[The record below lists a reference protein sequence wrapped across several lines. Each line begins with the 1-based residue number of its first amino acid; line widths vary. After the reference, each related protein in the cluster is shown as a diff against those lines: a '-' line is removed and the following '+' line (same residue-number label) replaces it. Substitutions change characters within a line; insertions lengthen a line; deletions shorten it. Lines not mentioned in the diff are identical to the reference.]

1 MLWTVLSMTAA
12 LVMTACTNDDNT
24 AETPAAQQTI
34 VKTIPFS
41 VTVSGDA
48 MTRATVDD
56 DPSDATYHKTLRF
69 ETDDKLYITGTDIR
83 GVLGIQSVN
92 GDGTRATFS
101 GDLTYSGGG
110 SPATDLALTAT
121 LVSVQ
126 QKDGT
131 EVTINSET
139 NAVTVN
145 YRTAAYCS
153 SVYDA
158 VRKYSRLTG
167 TSTYGAKSF
176 TLTQQTAFL
185 NFKIYFTDGT
195 ASGTALSTAVS
206 NGGSAIATA
215 NVTTKTDTYGNVFAE
230 FVLPVAK
237 NTALSGA
244 TVTMGTKAALA
255 ITDATLDGKVYNIT
269 RGYYGSLSTLST
281 TSAAVLGQTVST
293 DGKLY
298 PSKIALPSGV
308 TALAVVAYVGGGAET
323 SATYN
328 HGLALALSDVSYTW
342 AWCSQKSNKCL
353 TSQYSS
359 LTDAK
364 GDLAGIANTDV
375 LVGTTPHSHGDN
387 AAKAAR
393 GYNSGTHPDGTS
405 AWFLPSVGQ
414 WDKMATAAGGYEK
427 LKTNAGLKSS
437 YYWSST
443 ESGAV
448 SSSSTESGAVSSWYF
463 CFDDG
468 YWYEAFK
475 DAFHYVRACLAF

>member
-41 VTVSGDA
+41 VTVGGNA

-56 DPSDATYHKTLRF
+56 DPSDATTYHKTLHF
-69 ETDDKLYITGTDIR
+69 EAVDKLYITGTDIQ
-83 GVLGIQSVN
+83 GVLGIQSRYD
-92 GDGTRATFS
+92 DGTRATFL
-101 GDLTYSGGG
+101 GDLTYLGGG

-126 QKDGT
+126 QNDGT
-131 EVTINSET
+131 EVAINSAT

-145 YRTAAYCS
+145 YSTAAYCS
-153 SVYDA
+153 SVNNA

-215 NVTTKTDTYGNVFAE
+215 NVTTTTDTYGNVVAE
-230 FVLPVAK
+230 FVLPFDSTDK
-237 NTALSGA
+237 LNGA
-244 TVTMGTKAALA
+244 TVKMGDKDA
-255 ITDATLDGKVYNIT
+255 ISFGGNDQTLDGKVYNIT
-269 RGYYGSLSTLST
+269 RGYYGSLSTT
-281 TSAAVLGQTVST
+281 NAAILGQTVST

-308 TALAVVAYVGGGAET
+308 TALAVVAYVGHDAET
-323 SATYN
+323 STVYN
-328 HGLALALSDVSYTW
+328 NGLALALSDVSYTW
-342 AWCSQKSNKCL
+342 AWCSQKSNTCL

-359 LTDAK
+359 VSDAK
-364 GDLAGIANTDV
+364 CDMAGIANTDV

-405 AWFLPSVGQ
+405 EWFLPSVGQ

-427 LKTNAGLKSS
+427 LKTNAGLESS

-443 ESGAV
+443 ESGAD
-448 SSSSTESGAVSSWYF
+448 SSWYF
-463 CFDDG
+463 CSDDG
-468 YWYEAFK
+468 YCYKAFK
-475 DAFHYVRACLAF
+475 NAFHYVRACLAF

>member
-41 VTVSGDA
+41 VTVGGNA

-56 DPSDATYHKTLRF
+56 DPSDATTYHKTLRF
-69 ETDDKLYITGTDIR
+69 ETDDKLYITGTDIQ
-83 GVLGIQSVN
+83 GVLGIQSVT
-92 GDGTRATFS
+92 GDGTHATFS
-101 GDLTYSGGG
+101 GDLSYTGGG
-110 SPATDLALTAT
+110 SPATDLSLTAT

-126 QKDGT
+126 QNDGT
-131 EVTINSET
+131 EVSVDADG
-139 NAVTVN
+139 AVTVN
-145 YRTAAYCS
+145 YPTTAYCAD
-153 SVYDA
+153 VATA

-185 NFKIYFTDGT
+185 NFKIYLTDGT
-195 ASGTALSTAVS
+195 DSGTALSTAVS

-215 NVTTKTDTYGNVFAE
+215 NVTTTTDTYGNVVAE
-230 FVLPVAK
+230 FVLPFDSTDK
-237 NTALSGA
+237 LNGA
-244 TVTMGTKAALA
+244 TVKMGDKAA
-255 ITDATLDGKVYNIT
+255 ISFGGNDQTLNGKVYNIT
-269 RGYYGSLSTLST
+269 RGYYGSLSTP
-281 TSAAVLGQTVST
+281 SAAKLGQTVST

-298 PSKIALPSGV
+298 PIKIALPSGV

-342 AWCSQKSNKCL
+342 AWCSQKINTCL

-405 AWFLPSVGQ
+405 EWFLPSVGQ
-414 WDKMATAAGGYEK
+414 WDKMATAAGSYEN

-448 SSSSTESGAVSSWYF
+448 SSWYF
-463 CFDDG
+463 SFYDG

-475 DAFHYVRACLAF
+475 NAFHYVRACLAF

>member
-1 MLWTVLSMTAA
+1 MKTKNMLWTVLSMTAA

-48 MTRATVDD
+48 MTRATVDN
-56 DPSDATYHKTLRF
+56 DPSDETTYHKTLHF
-69 ETDDKLYITGTDIR
+69 EADDKLYITGTDIR
-83 GVLGIQSVN
+83 GVLGIQSRN
-92 GDGTRATFS
+92 DDGTRATFL

-131 EVTINSET
+131 EVAINSAT

-215 NVTTKTDTYGNVFAE
+215 NVTTTTDTYGNVVAE
-230 FVLPVAK
+230 FVLPFDSTDK
-237 NTALSGA
+237 LNGA
-244 TVTMGTKAALA
+244 TVKMGDKDA
-255 ITDATLDGKVYNIT
+255 ISFGGTDQTLDGKVYNIT
-269 RGYYGSLSTLST
+269 RGYYGSLST
-281 TSAAVLGQTVST
+281 TSAAKLGQTVST

-308 TALAVVAYVGGGAET
+308 TALAVVAYVGDDAET
-323 SATYN
+323 STKYN

-359 LTDAK
+359 VTDAK
-364 GDLAGIANTDV
+364 CDLAGIANTDV

-405 AWFLPSVGQ
+405 EWFLPSAGQ

-427 LKTNAGLKSS
+427 LKTNAGLESS

-443 ESGAV
+443 ESGAD
-448 SSSSTESGAVSSWYF
+448 SSWYF
-463 CFDDG
+463 CIDDG
-468 YWYEAFK
+468 YWYEALK

>member
-83 GVLGIQSVN
+83 GVLGIQSVT

-121 LVSVQ
+121 LVSVKQ
-126 QKDGT
+126 NDGT
-131 EVTINSET
+131 EVAINSAT

-145 YRTAAYCS
+145 YPTAAYCS
-153 SVYDA
+153 SVYNA
-158 VRKYSRLTG
+158 VREYSRLTG

-215 NVTTKTDTYGNVFAE
+215 NVTTTTDTYGNVVAE
-230 FVLPVAK
+230 FVLPFDSTDK
-237 NTALSGA
+237 LNGA
-244 TVTMGTKAALA
+244 TVKMGDKDA
-255 ITDATLDGKVYNIT
+255 ISFGGNDQTLDGKVYNIT
-269 RGYYGSLSTLST
+269 RGYYGSLST
-281 TSAAVLGQTVST
+281 TSAAKAKLGQTVST

-298 PSKIALPSGV
+298 PRKIALPSGV
-308 TALAVVAYVGGGAET
+308 TALAVVAYVGGDAET
-323 SATYN
+323 STTYN

-342 AWCSQKSNKCL
+342 AWCSQKSNTCL

-359 LTDAK
+359 VTDPK

-375 LVGTTPHSHGDN
+375 LVGTKPHSHGDN

-393 GYNSGTHPDGTS
+393 GYNSGTHPEGTS
-405 AWFLPSVGQ
+405 EWFLPSAGQ

-427 LKTNAGLKSS
+427 LKTNAGLESI
-437 YYWSST
+437 YYW
-443 ESGAV
+443 
-448 SSSSTESGAVSSWYF
+448 SSTESGAVSSWYF
-463 CFDDG
+463 CSDDG
-468 YWYEAFK
+468 YWYEAYK
-475 DAFHYVRACLAF
+475 DASHNVRACLAF

>member
-56 DPSDATYHKTLRF
+56 DPSDETTYHKTLHF
-69 ETDDKLYITGTDIR
+69 EADDKLYITGTDIR
-83 GVLGIQSVN
+83 GVLGIQSRN
-92 GDGTRATFS
+92 DDGTRATFS

-131 EVTINSET
+131 EVAINSET

-145 YRTAAYCS
+145 YPTTAYCAD
-153 SVYDA
+153 VATA

-215 NVTTKTDTYGNVFAE
+215 NVTTKTDTYGNVVAE
-230 FVLPVAK
+230 FVLPFDSTDK
-237 NTALSGA
+237 LNGA
-244 TVTMGTKAALA
+244 TVKMGDKDA
-255 ITDATLDGKVYNIT
+255 ISFGGNDQTLDGKVYNIT
-269 RGYYGSLSTLST
+269 RGYYGSLSTP
-281 TSAAVLGQTVST
+281 SAAKLGQTVST
-293 DGKLY
+293 YGKLY
-298 PSKIALPSGV
+298 PIKIALPSGV
-308 TALAVVAYVGGGAET
+308 TALAVVAYVGGDAET
-323 SATYN
+323 STKYN

-342 AWCSQKSNKCL
+342 AWCSQTGATCL
-353 TSQYSS
+353 GTQYTNTSG
-359 LTDAK
+359 TK
-364 GDLAGIANTDV
+364 FNDLAGIDNTDA
-375 LVGTTPHSHGDN
+375 LVSHTGHTHD
-387 AAKAAR
+387 AASAAR
-393 GYNSGTHPDGTS
+393 GYNSGAHPTGTS
-405 AWFLPSVGQ
+405 VWFLPSAGQ
-414 WDKMATAAGGYEK
+414 WDKMATAAGSYK
-427 LKTNAGLKSS
+427 NLKTNAGLKSS

-443 ESGAV
+443 ESGAD
-448 SSSSTESGAVSSWYF
+448 SSWYF
-463 CFDDG
+463 CSDDG
-468 YWYEAFK
+468 CWYEAVK
-475 DAFHYVRACLAF
+475 NDNNYRYVRACLAF